1 MGQEEV
7 KSSCSGS
14 PQGLGKGL
22 KLLKGLLVLV
32 AKKDIDRFSFRAKR
46 MIHRGSDV
54 CVLLLFS
61 SWRTVGLSF
70 QYPAPGLNPDGA

>member
-7 KSSCSGS
+7 ESSCSGS

-32 AKKDIDRFSFRAKR
+32 AKKDIDRFAFRGYGLIHMVR
-46 MIHRGSDV
+46 MRLPSYYLV
-54 CVLLLFS
+54 
-61 SWRTVGLSF
+61 
-70 QYPAPGLNPDGA
+70 PGELEV

>member
-1 MGQEEV
+1 MPPVVGQEEM

-32 AKKDIDRFSFRAKR
+32 AKKDIDGFAL
-46 MIHRGSDV
+46 RG
-54 CVLLLFS
+54 
-61 SWRTVGLSF
+61 
-70 QYPAPGLNPDGA
+70 

>member
-1 MGQEEV
+1 MPPVVRQEEV

-32 AKKDIDRFSFRAKR
+32 AKKDIDGFAFR
-46 MIHRGSDV
+46 G
-54 CVLLLFS
+54 
-61 SWRTVGLSF
+61 
-70 QYPAPGLNPDGA
+70 